1 MLTNILFFR
10 SRHQLAYGRYR
21 KRIYSD
27 YRTNI
32 FAICTATCIHTS
44 EMPTL
49 NVCVQIYMNKKKHT
63 KFIKSTKLLK
73 RREIFILFINFV
85 CFFYSLDKSKTN
97 NYLFLI
103 YTLLNL
109 SFSNGSVSYNLD
121 RLNTLSSSLL
131 IQLNNFLLL

>member
-49 NVCVQIYMNKKKHT
+49 NVCVQIYMNKNKHT

-73 RREIFILFINFV
+73 RRKIFILFINFV
-85 CFFYSLDKSKTN
+85 CFFYSHTC
-97 NYLFLI
+97 